1 VPDTR
6 ERILEAGIA
15 LWRQQPP
22 ATLFAGLSVAKVSEA
37 AGITRS
43 TFYSYWPSSS
53 EFLSDLARYLVELD
67 ATNYPAIV
75 AATERHPSPP
85 NPSSDVPRTI
95 VSDCARHLDVAILD
109 PTLGIRLG
117 LLSRVDDPEVAEV
130 LRELYRNA
138 ESAQFQ
144 PLAISLDHWGRKIRE
159 PLTED
164 TLKIVF
170 SSILEGFA
178 ARSTVEPDR
187 FPLDLYGQVVLPL
200 LVMLTRRHDDD
211 RNLFEIVDTVNSWT
225 AVGLAEKLR
234 EREAFTQQVTSQFG
248 NNSMREITILVR
260 RLLAQV
266 GFGQLSMAELAGVA
280 GSSESGI
287 YQLFGSRSGIALC
300 TLLLNSFERFNEV
313 PDHVRG
319 LQRVRAL
326 IQIYT
331 DELLRNPAIVQ
342 DLMMLLSGHTAMP
355 RLDLVDFDPR
365 PIFDEAVREAITNGE
380 LHAELDPLEF
390 SAMLQRVTLLE
401 ASQAASSTTSLD
413 TIELLLRGAGATP
426 RDHDTAT
433 SS

>member
-1 VPDTR
+1 
-6 ERILEAGIA
+6 
-15 LWRQQPP
+15 
-22 ATLFAGLSVAKVSEA
+22 
-37 AGITRS
+37 
-43 TFYSYWPSSS
+43 
-53 EFLSDLARYLVELD
+53 
-67 ATNYPAIV
+67 
-75 AATERHPSPP
+75 
-85 NPSSDVPRTI
+85 
-95 VSDCARHLDVAILD
+95 
-109 PTLGIRLG
+109 LG

-287 YQLFGSRSGIALC
+287 YQLFGSRSGIAL
-300 TLLLNSFERFNEV
+300 
-313 PDHVRG
+313 
-319 LQRVRAL
+319 